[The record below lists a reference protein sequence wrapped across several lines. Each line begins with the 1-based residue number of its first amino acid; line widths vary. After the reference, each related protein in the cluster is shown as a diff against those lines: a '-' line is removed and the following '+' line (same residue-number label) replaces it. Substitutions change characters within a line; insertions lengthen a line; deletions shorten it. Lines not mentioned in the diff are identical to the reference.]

1 MAWQVDPMGSCEL
14 YRHGRGNL
22 EKKKNLEKTAVGPAD
37 YAKSGVFSFKA
48 YVGDFPP
55 FAGPAPLHW
64 ASITLLYCACPA
76 ASHREGDPDPGT
88 QVGSVVGVWGQL
100 VI

>member
-37 YAKSGVFSFKA
+37 YAKGGVCSFKA
-48 YVGDFPP
+48 YVGDFPRLL
-55 FAGPAPLHW
+55 ALPLYTGHPSHYCTVL
-64 ASITLLYCACPA
+64 ALLLAI
-76 ASHREGDPDPGT
+76 EKET
-88 QVGSVVGVWGQL
+88 Q
-100 VI
+100 